1 MATLINVKQLDTS
14 VSSSVVNGNLIVTGS
29 LTVTGSSI
37 FATDIS
43 ASGSIS
49 ASRVLGVDVFD
60 VRGAFKTFLTNDDMI
75 NEIVSLVSNNQIVW
89 VEEENSLY
97 QATVVQPDFNLGE
110 ETASVTWN
118 DFSFP
123 SEITSITTAIAG
135 EGLVPSGSVINIG
148 AGNGILVSA
157 DAISLDTGSSHFQ
170 SGVEFIISSGS
181 FTIDAGTI

>member
-14 VSSSVVNGNLIVTGS
+14 VSSSIVNGDLVITGS

-43 ASGSIS
+43 ASGSVS
-49 ASRVLGVDVFD
+49 ASRVFGVDVFD

-97 QATVVQPDFNLGE
+97 QATVVQPDFSTTFE
-110 ETASVTWN
+110 PTVTWN

-157 DAISLDTGSSHFQ
+157 DAISLDIGSSHFQ

>member
-14 VSSSVVNGNLIVTGS
+14 VSSSIVNGDLVITGS

-97 QATVVQPDFNLGE
+97 QATVVQPDFIS
-110 ETASVTWN
+110 TFTPIVTWN